1 MPTLKLSGHIHV
13 APSADALFDD
23 LGHALLGAA
32 EAAVRERGV
41 FHLALSGG
49 STPEPFYVRLVTD
62 PRFRLMP
69 WKLTHLWLVDE
80 RRVPET
86 DAKSNFRMIRETL
99 ADHVPTPRRQVH
111 PMPVLHE
118 DGAREYERAMSSAFG
133 LAMPAGDQPLD
144 PAGPL
149 TPRLD
154 FVLLGMGDDAHTAS
168 LFPGSAA
175 AGVHNRWI
183 AANDGPGVTPPPR
196 LTMTFPLLNAAR
208 SLAVLLV
215 GEKKHATLRRVEA
228 QLATRGPDPLHV
240 PITGIDPADGEL
252 VWYMDAPA
260 AGTPPTQGNP

>member
-1 MPTLKLSGHIHV
+1 MEKLSLPGHVHV
-13 APSADALFDD
+13 AATADALFDD

-32 EAAVRERGV
+32 EEAVRERGV

-62 PRFRLMP
+62 PQFRMLP
-69 WKLTHLWLVDE
+69 WKQTHLWMVDE

-86 DAKSNFRMIRETL
+86 DERSNFRMIRETL

-118 DGAREYERAMSSAFG
+118 EAAREYERTMSAAFG

-149 TPRLD
+149 VPRLD

-175 AGVHNRWI
+175 TTVVHRWI
-183 AANDGPGVTPPPR
+183 TANDGPGVTPPPR
-196 LTMTFPLLNAAR
+196 LTMTFPLLNGAR
-208 SLAVLLV
+208 SLAVLVV
-215 GEKKHATLRRVEA
+215 GAKKHATLRRVEL
-228 QLATRGPDPLHV
+228 QLKTGGASPSLL
-240 PITGIDPADGEL
+240 PITSIDPVRGEL
-252 VWYMDAPA
+252 VWYLDAA
-260 AGTPPTQGNP
+260 AARGAST